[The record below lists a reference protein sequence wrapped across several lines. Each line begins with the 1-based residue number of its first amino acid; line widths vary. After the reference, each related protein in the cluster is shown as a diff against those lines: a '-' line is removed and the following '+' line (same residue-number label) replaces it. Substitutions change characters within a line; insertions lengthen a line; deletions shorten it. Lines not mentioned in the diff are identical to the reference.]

1 MTDSA
6 PLHKL
11 QDEQYLYRLSSTFAW
26 DEAIQFCNRSIL
38 GMEQAADAASSMTA
52 SNHEA
57 GEEYFDEYL
66 DTHFH
71 SSQINNATKL
81 STRQWIRYVYK
92 QIAFS
97 DQWGNTPLHSAS
109 FCKPPVDMIVA
120 LFRLAR
126 ALRRFSSRVIDCK
139 SNNDSD
145 SVDSDNTIYNATNLI
160 IWAATCRDGSTPFL
174 VASSTGASTE
184 VLHCYLDE
192 IQYYIDNDWSSEE
205 NNLKDWAR
213 KTVIRPDFSGNTPL
227 MGWMAYHDV
236 WIKRQLDPSSHNIL
250 ESLRLTDYWELTMRM
265 LQFATKNDVVDNEH
279 LDEQRITCKLV
290 QQCASIS
297 LYCPISLLDWV
308 VSPHRQ
314 GIADMSSQSV
324 AWTPADVCAATPDR
338 ITGKLPFHVAMEARP
353 FSFDLKSD
361 DGEDRLKQKHTA
373 DNPRLE
379 GNRIKIIKKLLT
391 WYPDAA
397 NVPFKLMKCEN
408 DTSAVAASDN
418 TPSYSVQTENRIRSR
433 SPFLQSI
440 AFGMTWWHTVNT
452 ADFIGEDYIG
462 LVQLLWG
469 LNAGQSTSKRDDVS
483 GLYPFMLAAATATT
497 TATLDGCHDD
507 KLLVDTTYNLLK
519 KDPEL
524 VTSALITKG
533 KESEGRKVS

>member
-1 MTDSA
+1 MTDPA
-6 PLHKL
+6 LLHKL

-38 GMEQAADAASSMTA
+38 GIQQAADAAA
-52 SNHEA
+52 SVTNSNEA

-66 DTHFH
+66 DSHFH
-71 SSQINNATKL
+71 SNHNATKI
-81 STRQWIRYVYK
+81 SVRQWITYVYK

-126 ALRRFSSRVIDCK
+126 ALRRFSLRAIDCSLNSSDK
-139 SNNDSD
+139 NNNSD

-160 IWAATCRDGSTPFL
+160 IWAATCKDGSTPFL

-192 IQYYIDNDWSSEE
+192 IQYYMDNDWSNE
-205 NNLKDWAR
+205 NNLKEWAR
-213 KTVIRPDFSGNTPL
+213 KTVIRPDSSGNTPL

-236 WIKRQLDPSSHNIL
+236 WIKRQLDPSSCNIRDL
-250 ESLRLTDYWELTMRM
+250 GRLTGYWGLAERM
-265 LQFATKNDVVDNEH
+265 LQFVTKNDLVDADHSHQEPT
-279 LDEQRITCKLV
+279 TCMLV

-297 LYCPISLLDWV
+297 LYCPISLLEWV
-308 VSPHRQ
+308 VSPRRR
-314 GIADMSSQSV
+314 GMVDLFMSSQSV

-353 FSFDLKSD
+353 FSFDLTSVR
-361 DGEDRLKQKHTA
+361 EDRLRYTA

-379 GNRIKIIKKLLT
+379 KNRIQMIKKLLT

-397 NVPFKLMKCEN
+397 TVPFKLMKCKI
-408 DTSAVAASDN
+408 DTSVVAASDAI
-418 TPSYSVQTENRIRSR
+418 PYSGQTDMIRSR
-433 SPFLQSI
+433 SPFLQAI
-440 AFGMTWWHTVNT
+440 AFGMTWWHTMNT
-452 ADFIGEDYIG
+452 ADCIGEDYMG
-462 LVQLLWG
+462 LVQLLWR
-469 LNAGQSTSKRDDVS
+469 LNAGQTTSKWDDVS
-483 GLYPFMLAAATATT
+483 GLYPFMLAAATATEI
-497 TATLDGCHDD
+497 TLDDCHDD
-507 KLLVDTTYNLLK
+507 DRLLVDTTFNLLK

-524 VTSALITKG
+524 VTGALITKE
-533 KESEGRKVS
+533 K

>member
-1 MTDSA
+1 MTDPA
-6 PLHKL
+6 LLHKL

-26 DEAIQFCNRSIL
+26 DEAIQFCNSCII
-38 GMEQAADAASSMTA
+38 GMEQAAYAASSVAA

-66 DTHFH
+66 DRHFH
-71 SSQINNATKL
+71 SNQINNATNI
-81 STRQWIRYVYK
+81 RQWIRYVYK

-109 FCKPPVDMIVA
+109 FCKPPVDMIAA

-126 ALRRFSSRVIDCK
+126 ALRRFSSRVIDSK
-139 SNNDSD
+139 TNISD
-145 SVDSDNTIYNATNLI
+145 SVDSDNSVYNATNLI

-174 VASSTGASTE
+174 VAASTGASTE

-192 IQYYIDNDWSSEE
+192 IQYYIDNDWSDD
-205 NNLKDWAR
+205 NNLKEWAR
-213 KTVIRPDFSGNTPL
+213 KTVIRPDFSGTTPL

-236 WIKRQLDPSSHNIL
+236 WIKRQLDPSSHNR
-250 ESLRLTDYWELTMRM
+250 ESSKLTDYWELTQRM
-265 LQFATKNDVVDNEH
+265 LQFATKNDLVNTEH
-279 LDEQRITCKLV
+279 LDEQQTTCKLV

-297 LYCPISLLDWV
+297 LYCPISLLEWV
-308 VSPHRQ
+308 VSPYRQ

-324 AWTPADVCAATPDR
+324 AWTPADICAATPDR

-353 FSFDLKSD
+353 FSFDLTSVV
-361 DGEDRLKQKHTA
+361 GEDRLKQKHTA

-379 GNRIKIIKKLLT
+379 RNRIQIIKKLLT

-397 NVPFKLMKCEN
+397 NVPFKLMKYEN
-408 DTSAVAASDN
+408 DTSTVAAGDN
-418 TPSYSVQTENRIRSR
+418 TPRYSAQTENRIRSR
-433 SPFLQSI
+433 SPFLQAI

-469 LNAGQSTSKRDDVS
+469 LNAGQTTSKRDDVS

-497 TATLDGCHDD
+497 TATTLDGCHDD
-507 KLLVDTTYNLLK
+507 RLLVDTTYNLLK

-524 VTSALITKG
+524 VTGALNTKG
-533 KESEGRKVS
+533 K